1 VQRVIREL
9 FIIIHLLSFFI
20 LIQISR
26 NIIKI
31 KGCNTI
37 KNQIIENITFSYDKI
52 YERKIEYA

>member
-1 VQRVIREL
+1 MQRVIREL